1 MLSEG
6 QRSLLARLL
15 KQKTGQGL
23 AQSSDI
29 SMRTAPA
36 SRHKPFP
43 LTDVQQSYL
52 AGRSGG
58 MDLGSVSTHG
68 YQEFD
73 IKNLDAARYQQA
85 WRSVIARHD
94 MLRTVIHPDATQQAL
109 ESVPPYTVSI
119 LDLRGLP
126 AAEQQARLNSVRDEM
141 SHQFLPLGVWPMFDI
156 RLSLLDEDIT
166 RLHLSIDALLLD
178 ASSFPIL
185 LQELKIFYENSDAR
199 LPEFSLTFRDYVLN
213 LESGEKSTDFAK
225 AQAYWEERLPDFPP
239 APEFH
244 REANTATATSS
255 RFSRHT
261 DIWDMEDWREFEQKS
276 ARLGLTGTF
285 TLLAAFTDVLRLWN
299 RHHDFALSISYFN
312 RRNVHPEVAAI
323 LGDFTDILLL
333 ACQCPQNST
342 LLDRARL
349 LQSQFWMDMEHT
361 EFNGVK
367 VVRELMRYRP
377 NNNVLMP
384 VVFTNILKV
393 GDIGKSSTL
402 GGEAM
407 EIKYSISQ
415 TTQVLIDFSIFQF
428 DNKVHINWDVVESAF
443 PQGQIAAMFK
453 AFTALL
459 RRMLKDDSVFSHK
472 HPVQLP
478 EEDKKRHAAAN
489 TTEEAPADTLLHAL
503 FDEQALLR
511 PDAKAVVTPE
521 KWLSYA
527 ELRNRAHAVSNMLQ
541 SQDCK
546 AGELVAVVMKK
557 GWEQI
562 AGVLGV
568 LYSGAAYLPID
579 PGLPPERLQMLM
591 EDAGVRIAL
600 TQSSQLQSLTWPP
613 GVKPV
618 AVDSLS
624 ADETAAPAR
633 TPAWKQTSRDLAY
646 VIYTSGST
654 GKPKGVMIE
663 HAAAVNTILDI
674 NSRFQIGPQDR
685 MLSLSDLNFD
695 LSVYDIFGLLAA
707 GGTIV
712 LPAPDKT
719 RDPSH
724 WLELAKKENVSL
736 WNTVPTLM
744 QMFTTYIIDSQCSHK
759 ADIPGGLSLVL
770 LSGDW
775 IPLSLPG
782 EIRSLW
788 PDVRVVALG
797 GATEASIWS
806 NCYIVG
812 DVPQSWKSVPYG
824 RPLKNQRFHI
834 LNEALQECPDNVPG
848 QLFIAGKGLAKGY
861 WNDPEKTAFSFF
873 PHPETGEI
881 LYRTGDIGRWLP
893 DGNMEFLGRKDF
905 QVKIGGHRVELGEI
919 ESALTQYPGVTFAVV
934 SCIEK
939 GRNTK
944 QLICHYL
951 TEKNRDLD
959 DKALRAF
966 LRKKLPHYMVP
977 GIYVRLD
984 SIPLLPNGKIN
995 RRSLP
1000 MPEQQADRQNN
1011 APPQTDLERAIAEI
1025 WMEVMGKT
1033 GIGRDDNFFEIG
1045 GNSLIAIQIL
1055 TLLRRRCNTE
1065 LQLRSFFDAPT
1076 IAELAAMVDAANHH
1090 EDMEE
1095 GVI

>member
-15 KQKTGQGL
+15 EQKKGQGL
-23 AQSSDI
+23 TQNSGNSVHTDQAN
-29 SMRTAPA
+29 
-36 SRHKPFP
+36 RHAPFP

-94 MLRTVIHPDATQQAL
+94 MLRTVIHPHATQQVL
-109 ESVPPYTVSI
+109 ESVPPYTVSV

-126 AAEQQARLNSVRDEM
+126 ADEQQAQLGSVREEM
-141 SHQFLPLGVWPMFDI
+141 SHQVLPLGVWPMFDI
-156 RLSLLDEDIT
+156 RLSLLDEGIS
-166 RLHLSIDALLLD
+166 RLHLSIDALLMD

-185 LQELKIFYENSDAR
+185 LQELKAFYENPDAQ
-199 LPEFSLTFRDYVLN
+199 LPGFSLTFRDYVLS
-213 LESGEKSTDFAK
+213 LESGEKSADFAK

-239 APEFH
+239 APEFYQ
-244 REANTATATSS
+244 EASTGAATGS
-255 RFSRHT
+255 RFNRHT
-261 DIWDMEDWREFEQKS
+261 GIWSMEDWREFEQKS
-276 ARLGLTGTF
+276 ARMGLTGTF
-285 TLLAAFTDVLRLWN
+285 TLLAAFADVLRLWN
-299 RHHDFALSISYFN
+299 RHHEFALSISYFN
-312 RRNVHPEVAAI
+312 RRNVHPEVNAI

-333 ACQCPQNST
+333 ACHCPQNST
-342 LLDRARL
+342 LLDRARI
-349 LQSQFWMDMEHT
+349 LQNQFWQDMEHT

-377 NNNVLMP
+377 NNTVLMP

-393 GDIGKSSTL
+393 GDIGKGSTL

-407 EIKYSISQ
+407 EIRYSISQ

-428 DNKVHINWDVVESAF
+428 DNKVHINWDVVESVF
-443 PQGQIAAMFK
+443 PQGQIPAMFT
-453 AFTALL
+453 AFTTLL
-459 RRMLKDDSVFSHK
+459 RRMLEDDSVFDLK

-478 EEDKKRHAAAN
+478 AEDQGRHAQAN
-489 TTEEAPADTLLHAL
+489 ATKEAQADTLLHSL

-511 PDAKAVVTPE
+511 PDAIAVVTPH
-521 KWLSYA
+521 KCLTYA
-527 ELRNRAHAVSNMLQ
+527 EVRNRACALGSLLQ
-541 SQDCK
+541 GQNCK
-546 AGELVAVVMKK
+546 TGELVAVVMEK
-557 GWEQI
+557 GWEQVV
-562 AGVLGV
+562 GTLGV

-579 PGLPPERLQMLM
+579 PGLPPERLQMLL
-591 EDAGVRIAL
+591 EDAGARIVL
-600 TQSSQLQSLTWPP
+600 TQSSLLQSLAWLQ

-618 AVDSLS
+618 AVDALS
-624 ADETAAPAR
+624 ANEAEAPAQ
-633 TPAWKQTSRDLAY
+633 TPVWRQSASDLAY

-663 HAAAVNTILDI
+663 HAAVVNTILDI
-674 NSRFQIGPQDR
+674 NSRFDVGPQDR

-719 RDPSH
+719 RDPAH
-724 WLELAKKENVSL
+724 WLELAKKEKVSL

-744 QMFTTYIIDSQCSHK
+744 QMFTSYITDSQGSHE
-759 ADIPGGLSLVL
+759 AGTPGSLSLVL

-775 IPLSLPG
+775 IPLSLPD
-782 EIRSLW
+782 EIRALW
-788 PDVRVVALG
+788 PEARVIALG

-806 NCYIVG
+806 NCHVVG
-812 DVPQSWKSVPYG
+812 DIPHGWKSIPYG

-848 QLFIAGKGLAKGY
+848 QLFIAGKGLARGY
-861 WNDPEKTAFSFF
+861 WNDPEKTASSFF
-873 PHPETGEI
+873 AHPETGET

-905 QVKIGGHRVELGEI
+905 QIKIGGHRVELGEI
-919 ESALTQYPGVTFAVV
+919 EAALAQHPDVAFAVA

-939 GRNTK
+939 GRNAK

-951 TEKNRDLD
+951 AEKNREPEDS
-959 DKALRAF
+959 ALRAF

-984 SIPLLPNGKIN
+984 AMPLLPNGKVN

-1000 MPEQQADRQNN
+1000 IPEQQADGSSD
-1011 APPQTDLERAIAEI
+1011 APPQTDLERTIAGI